1 MGAIKN
7 YMMELADKL
16 GKEFEELTQED
27 FENSLKQDKLFCD
40 KVKDEVKDEDIKE
53 A

>member
-1 MGAIKN
+1 MGSIKN

-16 GKEFEELTQED
+16 GKDFDELTQED
-27 FENSLKQDKLFCD
+27 FENSLKDSDTKED
-40 KVKDEVKDEDIKE
+40 DIKE

>member
-27 FENSLKQDKLFCD
+27 FENSFIKI
-40 KVKDEVKDEDIKE
+40 DEPKNDDITK

>member
-16 GKEFEELTQED
+16 GKEFEEVTQED
-27 FENSLKQDKLFCD
+27 FENSFNDSDTK
-40 KVKDEVKDEDIKE
+40 EDVDVKE

>member
-7 YMMELADKL
+7 YMMELAEKL
-16 GKEFEELTQED
+16 GKDFEELTQED
-27 FENSLKQDKLFCD
+27 FENSF
-40 KVKDEVKDEDIKE
+40 KDSDTKEDDIKE

>member
-1 MGAIKN
+1 MSAIKN

-27 FENSLKQDKLFCD
+27 FENSFKKDKLFCET
-40 KVKDEVKDEDIKE
+40 VKDKNTKE
-53 A
+53 S

>member
-7 YMMELADKL
+7 YMMDLADKL
-16 GKEFEELTQED
+16 GKEFDEITQED
-27 FENSLKQDKLFCD
+27 FENSF
-40 KVKDEVKDEDIKE
+40 KDFDAKEDDIKE

>member
-7 YMMELADKL
+7 YRMELADKL
-16 GKEFEELTQED
+16 GKDFDELTQED
-27 FENSLKQDKLFCD
+27 FENSLKDSDTKED
-40 KVKDEVKDEDIKE
+40 DIKE

>member
-16 GKEFEELTQED
+16 GKDFDELTQED
-27 FENSLKQDKLFCD
+27 FENSLKDSDTKED
-40 KVKDEVKDEDIKE
+40 DIKE
-53 A
+53 V

>member
-7 YMMELADKL
+7 YMMELSDKL
-16 GKEFEELTQED
+16 GKDFDELTQED
-27 FENSLKQDKLFCD
+27 FENSLKDSDTKED
-40 KVKDEVKDEDIKE
+40 DIKE